1 MGLFGRR
8 QRGRHTGEDVR
19 EEHPRED
26 DHGRESYSGEIYAEE
41 YAADDDYADGEYA
54 EDGDYAGPY
63 DEDEPPDDD
72 LVRLDL
78 GSVQVPLP
86 PNAQI
91 QVEMDPTGPLRA
103 VHIISTNARY
113 TLSAYASPRTGLL
126 WPEISKELA
135 DQLGADGARV
145 RKETGEWGTE
155 LVAFVNN
162 VLLRFVGVDGP
173 RWMLRAVAAGP
184 KEQSAQAAEEL
195 RDMVRETIVVRG
207 IQPMPVRT
215 PLPLQLPEEI
225 AAHIEQAQGGAQG

>member
-8 QRGRHTGEDVR
+8 QRGRHSG
-19 EEHPRED
+19 D
-26 DHGRESYSGEIYAEE
+26 DLADDPERESYSGEID
-41 YAADDDYADGEYA
+41 ADDAYDDDEF
-54 EDGDYAGPY
+54 AGPY
-63 DEDEPPDDD
+63 DEEEAPEDD

-78 GSVQVPLP
+78 GSVRVPLP
-86 PNAQI
+86 ANAQI
-91 QVEMDPTGPLRA
+91 QVEMDPSGPLRA
-103 VHIISTNARY
+103 VHIVSQHGRY
-113 TLSAYASPRTGLL
+113 TLSAYASPRSSQL

-135 DQLGADGARV
+135 DQLGSDGARV
-145 RKETGEWGTE
+145 RKENGEWGTE

-215 PLPLQLPEEI
+215 PLPLKLPDEI
-225 AAHIEQAQGGAQG
+225 AEHIEQAQGGAPAS

>member
-8 QRGRHTGEDVR
+8 QRGRHAS
-19 EEHPRED
+19 EEPAPEVARVE
-26 DHGRESYSGEIYAEE
+26 HGHESYSGDIYDDMYDDSGHAEG
-41 YAADDDYADGEYA
+41 DDE
-54 EDGDYAGPY
+54 DYAGPY
-63 DEDEPPDDD
+63 DEDEAPDDG

-86 PNAQI
+86 QNAQI

-103 VHIISTNARY
+103 VHVVSANARY
-113 TLSAYASPRTGLL
+113 TLSAYASPRSSLL

-162 VLLRFVGVDGP
+162 ALLRFVGVDGP

-207 IQPMPVRT
+207 VQPMPVRT
-215 PLPLQLPEEI
+215 PLPLKLPDEI
-225 AAHIEQAQGGAQG
+225 AAHIEQAQGGAAG

>member
-1 MGLFGRR
+1 VGLFGRR
-8 QRGRHTGEDVR
+8 QRGRHTGDEVR
-19 EEHPRED
+19 EQRARED
-26 DHGRESYSGEIYAEE
+26 DHGRESYSGEIIAGDGYAD
-41 YAADDDYADGEYA
+41 DDDYAADGDY
-54 EDGDYAGPY
+54 DGDYAGPY
-63 DEDEPPDDD
+63 DEEEQPDDE

-78 GSVQVPLP
+78 GSVRVPLP
-86 PNAQI
+86 ANAQI
-91 QVEMDPTGPLRA
+91 QVEMDPSGPLRA

-113 TLSAYASPRTGLL
+113 TLSAYASPRSGLL

-135 DQLGADGARV
+135 DQLGGDGARV
-145 RKETGEWGTE
+145 R
-155 LVAFVNN
+155 N

-215 PLPLQLPEEI
+215 PLPLTLPEEI
-225 AAHIEQAQGGAQG
+225 AAHIEQAQGGAEG

>member
-8 QRGRHTGEDVR
+8 QRGRHAGDDLA
-19 EEHPRED
+19 EESE
-26 DHGRESYSGEIYAEE
+26 RESYSGEIYDGSDVVDGGADYDE
-41 YAADDDYADGEYA
+41 YDDE
-54 EDGDYAGPY
+54 AGPY
-63 DEDEPPDDD
+63 DEEEAPEDG

-86 PNAQI
+86 SNAQI
-91 QVEMDPTGPLRA
+91 QVEMDPSGPLRA
-103 VHIISTNARY
+103 VHIVSQHARY
-113 TLSAYASPRTGLL
+113 TLSAYASPRSQLL

-135 DQLGADGARV
+135 DQLGSDGARV
-145 RKETGEWGTE
+145 RKENGEWGTE

-195 RDMVRETIVVRG
+195 RDMVRETVVVRG

-215 PLPLQLPEEI
+215 PLPLTLPEEI
-225 AAHIEQAQGGAQG
+225 AAHIEQAQGGAAG